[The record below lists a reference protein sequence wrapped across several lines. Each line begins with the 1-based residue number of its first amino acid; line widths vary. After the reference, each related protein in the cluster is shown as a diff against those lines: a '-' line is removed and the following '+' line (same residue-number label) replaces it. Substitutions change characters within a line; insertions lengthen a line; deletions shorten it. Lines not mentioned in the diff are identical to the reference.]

1 MDMLGL
7 TQAQLILVQARLQTR
22 LNKDR
27 CNMIIVDNKL
37 GLSWAKL
44 RLSWAK
50 LRLAMP
56 TT

>member
-27 CNMIIVDNKL
+27 CNMIIVDNYKYAEY
-37 GLSWAKL
+37 SKFI
-44 RLSWAK
+44 
-50 LRLAMP
+50 M
-56 TT
+56 